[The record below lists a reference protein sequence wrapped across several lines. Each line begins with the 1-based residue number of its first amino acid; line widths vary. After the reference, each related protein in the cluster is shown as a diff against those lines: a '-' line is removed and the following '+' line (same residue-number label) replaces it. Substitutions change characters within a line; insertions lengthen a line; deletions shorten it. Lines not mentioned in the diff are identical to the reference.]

1 MRFCKDMKDVL
12 QAFEGSFL
20 QLAEA
25 QHYLEANEG
34 SMEQFPGYIIRI
46 FNNHHQMSL
55 QQQ

>member
-25 QHYLEANEG
+25 QHYLEANGG